1 MIHLLQK
8 LLGLSLIE
16 LSLVLFVL
24 RCQLTCAE
32 LVGCSCSGAEFWIL
46 FRTIGG
52 SFAVYALTCT
62 LCLVWLLV
70 RSFTIGST
78 GFLAA
83 VFYEVRTWPS
93 SSCRPIFAVKVII
106 LLQSTFLFLIVWPI
120 NISHRI
126 DNSLI
131 YYSLS
136 PLLYLLGL
144 LGLLIFPCG
153 SFNRLSRKLGLHH
166 GLVVDVAFLGVYR
179 GGLTSLQSCIIAN
192 RSTTHRWR

>member
-16 LSLVLFVL
+16 LSLVLFML
-24 RCQLTCAE
+24 RRQLACAE
-32 LVGCSCSGAEFWIL
+32 VVGCSCSSAEFWIL

-52 SFAVYALTCT
+52 GFAVYALTCT

-70 RSFTIGST
+70 RSFAVGST

-83 VFYEVRTWPS
+83 VFHEVCTWPS

-106 LLQSTFLFLIVWPI
+106 LLESTFLFLIVWPI

-131 YYSLS
+131 HYSLS

-144 LGLLIFPCG
+144 LGLLVFPCG
-153 SFNRLSRKLGLHH
+153 SFNRLFRKLGFHH
-166 GLVVDVAFLGVYR
+166 GLVVDSAFLGVCR
-179 GGLTSLQSCIIAN
+179 GRLACIIAL
-192 RSTTHRWR
+192 